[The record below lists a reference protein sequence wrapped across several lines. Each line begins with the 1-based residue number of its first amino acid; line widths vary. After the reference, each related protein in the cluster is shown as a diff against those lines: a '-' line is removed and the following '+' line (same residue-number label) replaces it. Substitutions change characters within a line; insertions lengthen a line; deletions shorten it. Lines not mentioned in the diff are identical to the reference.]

1 MHDGISPLLT
11 PKEVADLLKISLQTV
26 YDNRK
31 LLGGFCPAGI
41 RVLRFRNEDIK
52 RIMDGPKNQIVKA
65 EIRDDRWAELRGRTL
80 QRQRVRRVGPRQK
93 RDRIKLIK
101 ELKAH
106 NIFVDYDPITGSLR
120 PVESPGQPKQKDGK
134 KES

>member
-31 LLGGFCPAGI
+31 LLRGFCPAGI
-41 RVLRFRNEDIK
+41 RVLRFRKDDIE
-52 RIMDGPKNQIVKA
+52 RIMEGPRNQIVKA
-65 EIRDDRWAELRGRTL
+65 EIRDDRWAELRGRRI
-80 QRQRVRRVGPRQK
+80 QNQK
-93 RDRIKLIK
+93 RRPGQKGRKTVQGQEEYRRKLEK
-101 ELKAH
+101 
-106 NIFVDYDPITGSLR
+106 SLR
-120 PVESPGQPKQKDGK
+120 SFPLFRDCKLLSEIQQTKQKDGK